1 MNRSFARKL
10 QLPEALTPSF
20 GGVGGPAANL
30 PVRGTGSA
38 LSLSKD
44 EMLSKEGLSM
54 TAAHLGVGIAIGAFA
69 AKAVGVTMLGGAG
82 LVLAAAGAGYGYYL
96 STKEEA

>member
-1 MNRSFARKL
+1 MNRSFSRKL
-10 QLPEALTPSF
+10 ALPEALTPSV
-20 GGVGGPAANL
+20 GGIGGPAI
-30 PVRGTGSA
+30 VHRGAGSA
-38 LSLSKD
+38 LSLTKD

-54 TAAHLGVGIAIGAFA
+54 TATHLGVGIAIGAFA

-96 STKEEA
+96 STKDEA